1 MSAVL
6 TEEDFALFARWR
18 VGAFGDKLR
27 EIVEDEACDDLT
39 FEDKVGMC
47 IDAELE
53 ARENRK
59 IQKAMRDARFKIK
72 TACVEDIYYLPDRS
86 VTRDRIARL
95 ASCSWVEARENLVI
109 ISESGGGKS
118 YIAQALGVAACRRLH
133 SVRYAGLND
142 MFRELN
148 VARAED
154 SLYEALGRFSKPD
167 LLVLDDFFTTPVENQ
182 LNAIDLFEMLEAREG
197 VRLHA
202 HRHAAG
208 ARPVI
213 PEDQLGPVRGLH
225 PQQDS
230 GACEVPRHKGA
241 EHAGVHDEAE
251 ARGRRVVLGM
261 IPVPDGEKGGTASN
275 GEAVPPARNMSTNY
289 PQYSSSLCCLTV
301 LPSK

>member
-1 MSAVL
+1 ML
-6 TEEDFALFARWR
+6 TEEDLALFTKWR

-39 FEDKVGMC
+39 FEDKIGMC

-118 YIAQALGVAACRRLH
+118 YIAQALGVAACRKLH
-133 SVRYAGLND
+133 SVRYARLND

-154 SLYEALGRFSKPD
+154 SLYEALDRFSKPD

-182 LNAIDLFEMLEAREG
+182 LNAIDLFEILEAREG
-197 VRLHA
+197 CGSTLIA
-202 HRHAAG
+202 TQLE
-208 ARPVI
+208 P
-213 PEDQLGPVRGLH
+213 DQWYLRISSDLCA
-225 PQQDS
+225 DS
-230 GACEVPRHKGA
+230 ILNRIV
-241 EHAGVHDEAE
+241 EHARFLDIKGPNMREYTAKLKRGDDESYWE
-251 ARGRRVVLGM
+251 
-261 IPVPDGEKGGTASN
+261 
-275 GEAVPPARNMSTNY
+275 
-289 PQYSSSLCCLTV
+289 
-301 LPSK
+301 